1 MSSSRSPGRIAGR
14 FARSRSASPGASDLE
29 LVRGLAGEDAQAC
42 ARSLY
47 RSYGAE
53 LYGFAV
59 KRLGDAHLA
68 EELVQDVFTRAW
80 RSARQYSPERG
91 SVRTWLYAIARN
103 ALVDAERRR
112 GRRPPAPPQH
122 DVGEVADPQEPIELS
137 LLRYQIQLALSR
149 LTFEHRQVLILAH
162 FRGLS
167 VAEIASLTGL
177 PEGTV
182 KSRLH
187 YAARN
192 LRLALEEL
200 GLLGAQEGGG
210 NG

>member
-1 MSSSRSPGRIAGR
+1 MRSHRAPT
-14 FARSRSASPGASDLE
+14 SDGD
-29 LVRGLAGEDAQAC
+29 LVRGLRGKDAQDC

-59 KRLGDAHLA
+59 NRLGDTHLA

-80 RSARQYSPERG
+80 RSAEQYSPKRG

-112 GRRPPAPPQH
+112 GRRPPPPPGH
-122 DVGEVADPQEPIELS
+122 EAGEAAHAGAHEPIERS

-149 LTFEHRQVLILAH
+149 LTFEHRQVLGLVH

-167 VAEIASLTGL
+167 VAEIAALTGL

-192 LRLALEEL
+192 FRLALEEL
-200 GLLGAQEGGG
+200 EVLAEEQGGG
-210 NG
+210 HA

>member
-1 MSSSRSPGRIAGR
+1 MLAGR
-14 FARSRSASPGASDLE
+14 PHTSDLD
-29 LVRGLAGEDAQAC
+29 LVRGLRGRDSQRC

-47 RSYGAE
+47 RSYGGE

-59 KRLGDAHLA
+59 TRLADAQLA

-80 RSARQYSPERG
+80 RSAESYSPQRG

-103 ALVDAERRR
+103 AVIDAERRR
-112 GRRPPAPPQH
+112 GRRSPPPPEH
-122 DVGEVADPQEPIELS
+122 EADEPVDVHEPIETA

-149 LTFEHRQVLILAH
+149 LTFEHRQVLGLIH

-167 VAEIASLTGL
+167 ATEIAELTGL
-177 PEGTV
+177 PLGTV

-192 LRLALEEL
+192 FRLALEEL
-200 GLLGAQEGGG
+200 EVLGAEEVGDRG
-210 NG
+210 